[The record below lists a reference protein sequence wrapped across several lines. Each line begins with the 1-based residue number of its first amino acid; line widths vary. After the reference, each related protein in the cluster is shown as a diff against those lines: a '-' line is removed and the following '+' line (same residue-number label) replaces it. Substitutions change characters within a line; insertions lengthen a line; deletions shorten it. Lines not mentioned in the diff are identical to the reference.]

1 MLGHANTDVLKGWR
15 LLSNPDGTDSKNLS
29 YMNFVWQ
36 GDELLIDNS
45 ETFNQLDPARKI
57 TFRINKHLCHHMKW
71 ILENDD
77 GTYQLGPNLK
87 MEINGAKIQDP
98 DEAGE
103 YEDLRT
109 SDGLAA
115 FFLAVDEYYFFS
127 IHANWRFLNLNAAY
141 SYMIASPTR
150 TLLVYSN
157 VSSSS
162 VLGDQKVDI
171 LREVQYKQSERGVC
185 YFEPKLPQY
194 IPVRKDF
201 IDIVDVQVGEI
212 TGELKV

>member
-1 MLGHANTDVLKGWR
+1 MKQREENFTSQNLSVNFGGLDGVGFMKTVVNFFETQRLMLGHANTDVLKGWR

-29 YMNFVWQ
+29 YMNFVWKE
-36 GDELLIDNS
+36 DELLIDNS

-57 TFRINKHLCHHMKW
+57 TFRINKRLCHQMKW

-87 MEINGAKIQDP
+87 MEINGAKIPDP

-115 FFLAVDEYYFFS
+115 FFPS
-127 IHANWRFLNLNAAY
+127 
-141 SYMIASPTR
+141 
-150 TLLVYSN
+150 
-157 VSSSS
+157 
-162 VLGDQKVDI
+162 
-171 LREVQYKQSERGVC
+171 RG
-185 YFEPKLPQY
+185 
-194 IPVRKDF
+194 
-201 IDIVDVQVGEI
+201 
-212 TGELKV
+212 